1 MEEKMLGKI
10 TEATFGLG
18 GYQDCSLGL
27 HLTFE
32 SIKDKWGAAY
42 TQSFWDFNTIKYN
55 ENCKWD
61 EDDRRDA
68 YINIMIYLS
77 NILKDANVKT
87 VDQLKNIP
95 VEVVFNDN
103 KLKEWRI
110 LTEVL

>member
-10 TEATFGLG
+10 VEAKFGLG
-18 GYQDCSLGL
+18 GYQNTALGL

-32 SIKDKWGAAY
+32 SIKDKWGASY

-68 YINIMIYLS
+68 YINIMIYVS
-77 NILKDANVKT
+77 NILDDAKVYT
-87 VDQLKNIP
+87 IDQLVNIP
-95 VEVVFNDN
+95 VEVVFEDN
-103 KLKEWRI
+103 KIKDWRI